1 MLSFF
6 LFPPLCRT
14 FENDRPKHTFKNIN
28 QKVLLLLK
36 YKYLNK
42 KRYLKWFGQLLQE
55 MGNKCMSMGY
65 ESLKI
70 RVFKQFCKTT
80 IIRYVLKNAEMGNK
94 CMPIQ

>member
-42 KRYLKWFGQLLQE
+42 ISKMVRSTPT
-55 MGNKCMSMGY
+55 GNG
-65 ESLKI
+65 
-70 RVFKQFCKTT
+70 KQM
-80 IIRYVLKNAEMGNK
+80 YVYGL
-94 CMPIQ
+94 